1 MKTAEKW
8 FVDHHPQPWDTYG
21 APSQYY
27 LTFIRAIQNDALEAA
42 ENAVNGKAYDGAVA
56 AIRALK
62 T

>member
-1 MKTAEKW
+1 MKTAEEW
-8 FVDHHPQPWDTYG
+8 
-21 APSQYY
+21 APSLPSTGDGYEFSDEGFQS
-27 LTFIRAIQNDALEAA
+27 LVRAIQNDALEAA